1 MVCRTMYSWSARC
14 APAECSRYLNG
25 NTQEGKGGVERSR
38 GEVSYRESFPQ
49 ENSLFWRVGEILV
62 GNRESIDFCTPI
74 NHYYW
79 NVPEGM
85 RRMNQLH
92 THTHTQCQ
100 TFSLFF
106 FFLERE
112 KGNKDRRKVERERE
126 QKQKEKEEKKGKK
139 GMNELWKQFIIP
151 FTYIMN

>member
-38 GEVSYRESFPQ
+38 GEDSYRESFLQ

-92 THTHTQCQ
+92 THIHTHTMPN
-100 TFSLFF
+100 FLPIFF
-106 FFLERE
+106 FPRKRKRKQRQEKGREGERTKAKGEGGKERE
-112 KGNKDRRKVERERE
+112 EGNE
-126 QKQKEKEEKKGKK
+126 
-139 GMNELWKQFIIP
+139 
-151 FTYIMN
+151 

>member
-1 MVCRTMYSWSARC
+1 MYSWSARC

-38 GEVSYRESFPQ
+38 GEDSYRESFLQ

-92 THTHTQCQ
+92 THIHTHTMPN
-100 TFSLFF
+100 FLPIFF

-126 QKQKEKEEKKGKK
+126 QKQREKEEKKGKK

>member
-1 MVCRTMYSWSARC
+1 MWFAGQCIPGQHDAHQLSAPGTRMETRRK
-14 APAECSRYLNG
+14 A
-25 NTQEGKGGVERSR
+25 KGVERSR
-38 GEVSYRESFPQ
+38 GEVSYRESFLQ

-92 THTHTQCQ
+92 THIHTHNAKL
-100 TFSLFF
+100 SPFF
-106 FFLERE
+106 FFFSS
-112 KGNKDRRKVERERE
+112 
-126 QKQKEKEEKKGKK
+126 KEKKETKTGER
-139 GMNELWKQFIIP
+139 
-151 FTYIMN
+151 

>member
-1 MVCRTMYSWSARC
+1 M
-14 APAECSRYLNG
+14 NG

-38 GEVSYRESFPQ
+38 GEDSYRESFLQ